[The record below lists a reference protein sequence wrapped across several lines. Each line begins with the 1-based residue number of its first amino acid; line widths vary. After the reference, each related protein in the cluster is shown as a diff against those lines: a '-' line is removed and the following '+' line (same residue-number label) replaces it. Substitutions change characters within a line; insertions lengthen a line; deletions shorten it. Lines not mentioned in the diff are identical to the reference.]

1 MFTRRY
7 SDSALVM
14 RNDLRSFLKAS
25 VSFSIRRFSGR
36 LFHNF
41 GPARENAL
49 RPYSELNFFSTSC
62 RVREFANVI
71 ISFKDSG
78 AKPQTHLWTIRHT
91 LNTMRSRTFNQ
102 CKDSYKGVREVRS
115 NLDFPQTI
123 LTAAFCTD
131 CSMFS
136 SLVLMW

>member
-14 RNDLRSFLKAS
+14 RNDLKSFLKAS

-49 RPYSELNFFSTSC
+49 RPYSEQNLFSTSC
-62 RVREFANVI
+62 NVRGFAKVI
-71 ISFKDSG
+71 ITFKDSG
-78 AKPQTHLWTIRHT
+78 AIPHTHLWTMRQT

-115 NLDFPQTI
+115 NLDFPHTI
-123 LTAAFCTD
+123 LTVAFCTD

-136 SLVLMW
+136 SLLLI